1 MNISRLAKGLGLAA
15 ALFLTAGAFASNK
28 GSLQVNTPVTV
39 NGKLLAAGVYSVMWD
54 GSGPDVQVSF
64 LKGKNVVATAAAHVI
79 DLDNPPAADMAVVK
93 KNEQGSNVLAEI
105 RFGRKK
111 KALALDG
118 AMPPS

>member
-1 MNISRLAKGLGLAA
+1 M

-39 NGKLLAAGVYSVMWD
+39 NGKHLAPGVYAVMWD
-54 GSGPDVQVSF
+54 GSGPEVQVSF

-79 DLDNPPAADMAVVK
+79 DLDNSPAADMAVVK
-93 KNEQGSNVLAEI
+93 KNEDGSNVLAEI

-118 AMPPS
+118 AMPQS